1 MLTTVEGQDS
11 YATGDEESSLPGLGW
26 QQWRYAAIVAGLTVG
41 LCLFATFLL
50 PQLLGDP
57 QWLTLGDAK
66 WTIQSAQ
73 YVANG
78 GLGAVYSVNIQFLP
92 LPGFL
97 LVLAPFAALGNR
109 LGLVNGYPIPLLHP
123 SMLLVMAPVFFI
135 CGATAVLGVDYL
147 ADTLHVSRLRRR
159 ILALAV
165 ALFVVAPTCCW
176 AGHPED
182 LLSLALSCLSL
193 ALLLRRRYL
202 GSAVVLSVAIMMQPW
217 ALLLIPLVAV
227 ASPTRLRIRSVV
239 YSSAVPALTG
249 LLLLALDWKDAFRS
263 LVIQPMQGN
272 GQHLPWWSLSHSM
285 TAIQSSAPVV
295 VRVGSGPRA
304 FAVLI
309 AIAAAWRIRKDVRP
323 ATIMLV
329 ASIALTAR
337 AVFETQVWCYYLGPA
352 AVFLALGA
360 ATAPE
365 TKRWVAGAATA
376 LVFYGFVAGGYDAYS
391 MPSSLALGV
400 LTACALGSLAA
411 ARERRIPDGL
421 TLELQPVT

>member
-1 MLTTVEGQDS
+1 MLTTTEGPAS
-11 YATGDEESSLPGLGW
+11 YPTSDDENRFPGLA
-26 QQWRYAAIVAGLTVG
+26 WRHWGYASMVAGLTVG

-57 QWLTLGDAK
+57 QWLTLGDAR

-73 YVANG
+73 YAANG

-97 LVLAPFAALGNR
+97 LVLAPFAALGDH
-109 LGLVNGYPIPLLHP
+109 LGLINGYPFQLARP
-123 SMLLVMAPVFFI
+123 SMLLVMAPVFFV

-147 ADTLHVSRLRRR
+147 AETLQISRLRRR
-159 ILALAV
+159 ILAPAIGL
-165 ALFVVAPTCCW
+165 LVVAPTTAW

-202 GSAVVLSVAIMMQPW
+202 GSAAVLSVAILMQPW
-217 ALLLIPLVAV
+217 ALLLIPLVTV
-227 ASPTRLRIRSVV
+227 ASPARLRIRSVLC
-239 YSSAVPALTG
+239 SSAAPALTG

-272 GQHLPWWSLSHSM
+272 GQHLPWWSLSHPM
-285 TAIQSSAPVV
+285 TAIQSGIPVV

-323 ATIMLV
+323 ATIMFVASVALV
-329 ASIALTAR
+329 AR
-337 AVFETQVWCYYLGPA
+337 AIFETQVWCYYLGPA

-365 TKRWVAGAATA
+365 TRRWVAGSATA
-376 LVFYGFVAGGYDAYS
+376 LVFYGLVAGGYDAYS
-391 MPSSLALGV
+391 MPASLALGA
-400 LTACALGSLAA
+400 LTVCALGSLAA
-411 ARERRIPDGL
+411 AHQRQRADGL
-421 TLELQPVT
+421 RLEVSLIT